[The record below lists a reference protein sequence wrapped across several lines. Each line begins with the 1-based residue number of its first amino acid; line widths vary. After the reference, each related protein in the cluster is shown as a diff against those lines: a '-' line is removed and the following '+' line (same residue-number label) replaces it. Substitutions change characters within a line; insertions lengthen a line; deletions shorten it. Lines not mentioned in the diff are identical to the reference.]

1 MVSSHPFKLSRQ
13 SLQPILDKQKSKLLA
28 LSTTLVDLPY
38 ESIVSTHTTQP
49 ITSHHNKRPLLLTD
63 NDDDGG
69 DQGDTAIYLDTDT
82 YTAQQQH
89 DTKRR
94 PTAPPLPQSKAE
106 KDAAFFD
113 TLVGPGL
120 TEGTGPSLDAIKR
133 GYGVRSELL
142 ADPTRER
149 LQEELRGLG
158 DTVYIDD
165 DDGEEK
171 EEGEE
176 ERHTTAPSS
185 YSRLYASEA
194 TPAPSSSLN
203 HSTGHPT
210 HPTSDHLISNSFTA
224 DTSTSTTT
232 SALPLPVKEVHLKF
246 RFNTK
251 RHPFPAYTTKCEY
264 HTQSMYTEL
273 VIPYTWCMMTSV
285 YTSPDKAT
293 LSIPVRALL
302 EALTIECMKRAVY
315 TQLPLTDSDNNSNS
329 SSSKNNCTCSV
340 CKSFPL
346 PQYIIE
352 CKTGHTYSSTD
363 TLYIPV
369 SGLKLSRLTLKP
381 TMIYDVSCYNESTA
395 IYMLSYLTQLTSTC
409 TDLVIDACRTVYMPT
424 TSTAYATTYTTLYTS
439 TAGDGLL
446 STGIYATMQGDMAEL
461 DEVGQVSIY
470 ITIYLAC
477 VYTHTTQVLVLY
489 DTLYM
494 MYSCWVL
501 PLLSSC
507 LVYIVYYVC
516 MTDWWFL

>member
-1 MVSSHPFKLSRQ
+1 MSSHPFKLSRQ
-13 SLQPILDKQKSKLLA
+13 SVQPILDKQKSKLLA

-49 ITSHHNKRPLLLTD
+49 TTSHHSKRPLLLTD

-82 YTAQQQH
+82 YTSQQH

-94 PTAPPLPQSKAE
+94 PSGPLPQQSKAE

-113 TLVGPGL
+113 TLVGPGV

-133 GYGVRSELL
+133 GYGVRTELL

-158 DTVYIDD
+158 DTAYIDGD
-165 DDGEEK
+165 N
-171 EEGEE
+171 GEE
-176 ERHTTAPSS
+176 ENKQATAPSS
-185 YSRLYASEA
+185 YSRPYASEA

-203 HSTGHPT
+203 HSTGYPT
-210 HPTSDHLISNSFTA
+210 HPTSDHLIPNSYTA
-224 DTSTSTTT
+224 DTSTTDPTTTTT
-232 SALPLPVKEVHLKF
+232 SAVPLPLLVKEVHLKF

-251 RHPFPAYTTKCEY
+251 RHPFPEYTTKCEH

-285 YTSPDKAT
+285 YTSSEKAT
-293 LSIPVRALL
+293 LSIPVRSLL

-315 TQLPLTDSDNNSNS
+315 AQLPLTDRNNNTNSDN
-329 SSSKNNCTCSV
+329 SKNSCTCSV

-346 PQYIIE
+346 PQCIIE
-352 CKTGHTYSSTD
+352 YKSGRTYSSTD
-363 TLYIPV
+363 TLYISV

-381 TMIYDVSCYNESTA
+381 TMIYDVSCYNESST

-409 TDLVIDACRTVYMPT
+409 TDLVMDACRTVYMPT
-424 TSTAYATTYTTLYTS
+424 TSTAYTTAYATPCTS
-439 TAGDGLL
+439 TTGDVSVSAG
-446 STGIYATMQGDMAEL
+446 IHAAMQYDNAEL
-461 DEVGQVSIY
+461 DEVSMLVCIY
-470 ITIYLAC
+470 NYR
-477 VYTHTTQVLVLY
+477 YT
-489 DTLYM
+489 
-494 MYSCWVL
+494 
-501 PLLSSC
+501 
-507 LVYIVYYVC
+507 
-516 MTDWWFL
+516 

>member
-1 MVSSHPFKLSRQ
+1 MSSHPFKLSRQ
-13 SLQPILDKQKSKLLA
+13 SVQAILDKQKSKLLA

-38 ESIVSTHTTQP
+38 ESIVPIYTTQP
-49 ITSHHNKRPLLLTD
+49 ATSHHIKRPLVLTD

-69 DQGDTAIYLDTDT
+69 KQGDTAIYLDIDT
-82 YTAQQQH
+82 YTAQQH

-94 PTAPPLPQSKAE
+94 PTAPLPPQSKAE

-113 TLVGPGL
+113 TLVGPGV

-165 DDGEEK
+165 D
-171 EEGEE
+171 GEE
-176 ERHTTAPSS
+176 EEGYGGRDEHTNIPSSTTANHSS
-185 YSRLYASEA
+185 YSRPYASGV
-194 TPAPSSSLN
+194 TLAPSSSLTY
-203 HSTGHPT
+203 STSHPT
-210 HPTSDHLISNSFTA
+210 HPTSLHLISNSFTA
-224 DTSTSTTT
+224 DTSTTTT
-232 SALPLPVKEVHLKF
+232 TAALPLPIKEVHLKF

-273 VIPYTWCMMTSV
+273 VIPYTWCMLTSV
-285 YTSPDKAT
+285 YTSPEKVA
-293 LSIPVRALL
+293 LSIPVRSLL

-315 TQLPLTDSDNNSNS
+315 TQLLLTDSNNNTNC
-329 SSSKNNCTCSV
+329 SSSKTSCTCSV

-352 CKTGHTYSSTD
+352 YKSGRTYSSTD
-363 TLYIPV
+363 TLYVPV
-369 SGLKLSRLTLKP
+369 SDLRLSRLTMKP
-381 TMIYDVSCYNESTA
+381 TMIYDVSCYNESSA

-424 TSTAYATTYTTLYTS
+424 SSTAYATSYTTLYTS
-439 TAGDGLL
+439 TTGDG
-446 STGIYATMQGDMAEL
+446 SVSAGIYATMQGDRAEL
-461 DEVGQVSIY
+461 DEVSLVNIY
-470 ITIYLAC
+470 KYIYA
-477 VYTHTTQVLVLY
+477 
-489 DTLYM
+489 
-494 MYSCWVL
+494 
-501 PLLSSC
+501 
-507 LVYIVYYVC
+507 
-516 MTDWWFL
+516 